1 MSGRRAHVA
10 IVGSGPA
17 GAYAAIQ
24 LLADGGGRVAI
35 DLYDRLA
42 TPWGLVRAGVAPDHP
57 KIKTVTR
64 VFERL
69 AGDPAFRFVGNVE
82 IGRDVDPQQ
91 LARHYDA
98 VLYAVGAAG
107 DRRLGIPGEELP
119 GSHPATAFVAW
130 YNGHPDHADDVFDL
144 SARRAV
150 VVGNGNVALDCARM
164 LALTP
169 AELAATDTADHAL
182 AALADSA
189 VEEIVVLGRRGP
201 LQAAF
206 TNPELRE
213 LVDLADAQVV
223 VDPEELALDPASAA
237 LLADGGA
244 DTTAV
249 KNLELLRA
257 YAQAPPNGKRR
268 RIVLRF
274 GVSPVEL
281 VGREGRVAGVRVVR
295 NELTSDGRG
304 GVAARPT
311 DRVETID
318 AGLVLRAVGYRGT
331 PLPGVPFDARRAT
344 IHNAGGR
351 VTDPASGAPLPGLYT
366 AGWVKRGPSGVI
378 GTNKK
383 CAQETVALLLEDLA
397 AGRLPARDVEPDAL
411 LAQLRDAG
419 VRVVDF
425 DGWRAIDA
433 HERGLGE
440 PHGRPR
446 VKLVRRDEQLAHA
459 GAAIPSHT
467 EA

>member
-1 MSGRRAHVA
+1 VSERRAHVA

-24 LLADGGGRVAI
+24 LLVDGGGRVAV

-69 AGDPAFRFVGNVE
+69 ASDPLFRYVGNVE
-82 IGRDVDPQQ
+82 VGRDVAPQQ

-130 YNGHPDHADDVFDL
+130 YNGHPDHADDAFDL

-150 VVGNGNVALDCARM
+150 VVGNGNVAIDCARM

-169 AELAATDTADHAL
+169 AELAGTDTADHAL
-182 AALADSA
+182 AALADSR
-189 VEEIVVLGRRGP
+189 VEEVVVLGRRGP

-213 LVDLADAQVV
+213 LVDLADAQVI
-223 VDPEELALDPASAA
+223 VDPAELALDAVSAA
-237 LLADGGA
+237 ALDDGSAG
-244 DTTAV
+244 TTAA

-257 YAQAPPNGKRR
+257 YAQAPPSGKRR

-281 VGREGRVAGVRVVR
+281 VERDGSVGGVRVVR
-295 NELTSDGRG
+295 NELASDGRG

-311 DRVETID
+311 EHIETIE

-331 PLPGVPFDARRAT
+331 PLPDVPFDARRAT

-351 VTDPASGAPLPGLYT
+351 VTDPASGEPLPGLYT

-383 CAQETVALLLEDLA
+383 CAQETVTLLLADLA
-397 AGRLPARDVEPDAL
+397 ADCLPAPASEPDAL

-419 VRVVDF
+419 VPVVDF
-425 DGWRAIDA
+425 DGWRAIDV

-440 PHGRPR
+440 PQGRPR
-446 VKLVRRDEQLAHA
+446 VKLVRRDEQLARA
-459 GAAIPSHT
+459 NAANPPRA
-467 EA
+467 EV